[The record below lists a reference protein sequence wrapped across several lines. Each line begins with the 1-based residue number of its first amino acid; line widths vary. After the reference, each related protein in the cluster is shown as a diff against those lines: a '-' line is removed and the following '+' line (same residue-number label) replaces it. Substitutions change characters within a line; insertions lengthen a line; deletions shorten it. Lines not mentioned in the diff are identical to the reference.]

1 MPAESETLSRS
12 PTLVGALRWAGKEV
26 RTLSDES
33 TERPRRLRRER
44 RANVLGGR
52 QHRHIVKVTPEEESL
67 LLAKAQQARVSV
79 PRLLVEAA
87 MADGRETATDRQE
100 LAIQLFG
107 AFRFLSALSNNINQ
121 MAKATNAT
129 GELPDGLGV
138 TLGEVRRL
146 AMRIDGLLD
155 GFDAG

>member
-1 MPAESETLSRS
+1 MT
-12 PTLVGALRWAGKEV
+12 
-26 RTLSDES
+26 TLSDES
-33 TERPRRLRRER
+33 TERPRRFRRER

-52 QHRHIVKVTPEEESL
+52 QHRHIVKVTPEEESA

-107 AFRFLSALSNNINQ
+107 AFRLLSALSNNINQ

-129 GELPDGLGV
+129 GELPDELGV

-155 GFDAG
+155 GFDAR